1 SSRRPIINRHW
12 QRLVLIRGRILPA
25 QPPNSMSGKRPCPRR
40 WRPSPTNRSDAERRN
55 ARFRTAQF
63 EERALKPRP
72 SAITAVADTRTLET
86 DTGGALLKSLLEAD
100 GHICAER
107 VVIRDD
113 LQLIRQALQNFVA
126 NPTIDVVL
134 TTGGTGFSGRDVTP
148 EAVEPL
154 FDKRMEGFSVLF
166 HQYSA
171 NTVGTSSLQSRATAG
186 LIGETFVFVV
196 PGSSGGCRDAWEG
209 ILRAQLD
216 NRHKPCNFVELMP
229 RLAER

>member
-1 SSRRPIINRHW
+1 
-12 QRLVLIRGRILPA
+12 
-25 QPPNSMSGKRPCPRR
+25 MFK
-40 WRPSPTNRSDAERRN
+40 T
-55 ARFRTAQF
+55 ARF
-63 EERALKPRP
+63 EDRAFKPL
-72 SAITAVADTRTLET
+72 SIAVIAVSDTRTLET
-86 DTGGALLKSLLEAD
+86 DTGGALLKSLMEAD

-107 VVIRDD
+107 KVVRDD
-113 LQLIRQALQNFVA
+113 IQQIRNAVMGWVVD
-126 NPTIDVVL
+126 PEIDAII

-171 NTVGTSSLQSRATAG
+171 TTVGTSTLQSRATGG
-186 LIGETFVFVV
+186 LIGETFVFVL
-196 PGSSGGCRDAWEG
+196 PGSRGACRDGWEG